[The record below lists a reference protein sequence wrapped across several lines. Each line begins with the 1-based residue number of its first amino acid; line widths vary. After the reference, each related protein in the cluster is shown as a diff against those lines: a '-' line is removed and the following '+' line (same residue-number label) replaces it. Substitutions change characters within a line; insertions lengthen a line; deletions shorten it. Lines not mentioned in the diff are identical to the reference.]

1 MLETACFTVYYRT
14 VDNRQPRVSIITVV
28 KNALSDLEITRTS
41 LESQT
46 IQDFEWIVIDGDSID
61 GTVEKYQ
68 QMKGVNRI
76 FLSEPDLGLYYAMNK
91 GLRIAKG
98 EMIGILNAGD
108 TYLKNTIQSV
118 IETSIENPKAS
129 ILYGK
134 VTINDGT
141 PSLIHHSEL
150 KSRMLFHPG
159 SFVHESVYR
168 EIGFF
173 NTNYRVAADYDFMC
187 RALSKGYTF
196 QHLNFNLA
204 NFVSGGFSSRHV
216 LRSIFET
223 FQIQLKYFPKAF
235 LPNLYTS
242 AKSLVVYFLQT
253 LLKFVAHISN
263 RKIP

>member
-1 MLETACFTVYYRT
+1 M
-14 VDNRQPRVSIITVV
+14 DNRQPRISIVTVV
-28 KNALSDLEITRTS
+28 KNALSDLEITRKS

-46 IQDFEWIVIDGDSID
+46 IQDFEWIVIDGDSQD

-98 EMIGILNAGD
+98 EIIGILNAGD
-108 TYLKNTIQSV
+108 TYLKNAIQSV
-118 IETSIENPKAS
+118 IEISIDNPNAK

-150 KSRMLFHPG
+150 KSRMFFHPG
-159 SFVHESVYR
+159 SFVHKSVYKQ
-168 EIGFF
+168 IGFF
-173 NTNYRVAADYDFMC
+173 DTSYRVAADYDLMC
-187 RALSKGYTF
+187 RAWSKGYTF
-196 QHLNFNLA
+196 QDLNLTLA
-204 NFVSGGFSSRHV
+204 NFVSGGYSSRHV

-223 FQIQLKYFPKAF
+223 FRIQLKYFPKAF
-235 LPNLYTS
+235 VPNLYM
-242 AKSLVVYFLQT
+242 ALKSLVVYFLQT
-253 LLKFVAHISN
+253 CLKFIARFPS
-263 RKIP
+263 RKIQ